1 MNHASWEEKS
11 CVNSS
16 AAPGAEGAS
25 NDADAHAADAA
36 VAAGGGSAASAS
48 ERNVAE
54 DRLASG
60 SACTNEAREGLPAE
74 AGGGA
79 AGSEGNTKGAA
90 ETGVNAGAAR
100 DADRTYD
107 TGTNPWRSG
116 RPSICTFIQPSCSWP
131 SAEKWGAG
139 S

>member
-1 MNHASWEEKS
+1 M
-11 CVNSS
+11 
-16 AAPGAEGAS
+16 
-25 NDADAHAADAA
+25 
-36 VAAGGGSAASAS
+36 GGQPPTRPPRDIWTTRKG
-48 ERNVAE
+48 
-54 DRLASG
+54 
-60 SACTNEAREGLPAE
+60 GLGPM
-74 AGGGA
+74 
-79 AGSEGNTKGAA
+79 
-90 ETGVNAGAAR
+90 GAAR